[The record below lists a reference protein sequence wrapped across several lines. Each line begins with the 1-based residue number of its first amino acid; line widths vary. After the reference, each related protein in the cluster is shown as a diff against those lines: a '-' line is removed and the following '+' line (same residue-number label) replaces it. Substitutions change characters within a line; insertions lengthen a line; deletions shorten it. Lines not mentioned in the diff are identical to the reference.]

1 MGCICTNID
10 LIVDNNLKTVSCV
23 EYNKTIFVNCTKD
36 IIYFPGSRIDIPPL
50 KIRPSGI
57 VSDVVYKR
65 IVTSNNDKFP
75 LLKIRNISE
84 SINIPKFVNDD
95 TVFIVPYI
103 VALKEKRNDMYY
115 PGGSIRIIRND
126 NGPDTIVY
134 TTLEQ

>member
-115 PGGSIRIIRND
+115 PGGAIRIIRND